1 MRRKRNR
8 SFVERWL
15 RDLLCGVL
23 IGAGAILPGVSGG
36 VLAVVFDIYRPLMET
51 LTHPRAAIPR
61 YWKWFI
67 PLGLGWCLGFLGFA
81 KGIAA
86 AIRTMHVA
94 EKDKI
99 TCIGPQ
105 LHFMIEN
112 GAIGSARTAV
122 NIQNCR
128 IDLRRIIILR
138 FQYPAP

>member
-86 AIRTMHVA
+86 AIHVSS
-94 EKDKI
+94 
-99 TCIGPQ
+99 TVTTWLCIG
-105 LHFMIEN
+105 LI
-112 GAIGSARTAV
+112 V
-122 NIQNCR
+122 
-128 IDLRRIIILR
+128 
-138 FQYPAP
+138 